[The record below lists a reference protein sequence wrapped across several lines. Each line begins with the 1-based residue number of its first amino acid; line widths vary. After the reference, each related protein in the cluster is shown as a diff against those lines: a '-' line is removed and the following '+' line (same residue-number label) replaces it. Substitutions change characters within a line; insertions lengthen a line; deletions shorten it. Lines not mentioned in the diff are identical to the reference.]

1 MFTAI
6 ISDLHLCEAEPVHP
20 KYPLWKKFKTREF
33 FFDHTFTHFLSHIES
48 KAGGQ
53 PVELILNG
61 DIFDFDGV
69 QALPEEPAFRISW
82 LETQRGL
89 FPRPERSRFKI
100 QVILRDHPDF
110 MSALREF
117 LIRGNSCVIVIGNH
131 DLEMHFP
138 EVRAEIEACLQLPD
152 EAKGRFRFTDWFYI
166 SNRDTLIEH
175 GNQYDPYCV
184 CEDPVNPFQQS
195 YNFKTMRLPFGNLA
209 CRYMVNGMGF
219 FNPHVESNYIMTLSE
234 YVRFFVKYVIRAQPL
249 LMWTWFSG
257 AMTTL
262 WYSFVDRFD
271 EPIRDPLRVED
282 RVNDIAARANAEP
295 RMVRELRELFAVP
308 ATNNPFLIARE
319 LWLDRA
325 FLVLVGFFIIFELMI
340 LIRQLFDV
348 SFFWA
353 FIPLFMLLPFFIFYS
368 KSVASMASK
377 YKEPDEKIL
386 STASAITRVQRIVY
400 GHTHIARHE
409 MIGAVEHL
417 NSGCWSPAFSD
428 VECTKPVGQKT
439 FVWIEPDQEGRRAQL
454 LMFKDNDSQEALVGN
469 RLERRKSG

>member
-1 MFTAI
+1 
-6 ISDLHLCEAEPVHP
+6 
-20 KYPLWKKFKTREF
+20 
-33 FFDHTFTHFLSHIES
+33 
-48 KAGGQ
+48 
-53 PVELILNG
+53 
-61 DIFDFDGV
+61 
-69 QALPEEPAFRISW
+69 
-82 LETQRGL
+82 
-89 FPRPERSRFKI
+89 
-100 QVILRDHPDF
+100 
-110 MSALREF
+110 
-117 LIRGNSCVIVIGNH
+117 
-131 DLEMHFP
+131 
-138 EVRAEIEACLQLPD
+138 
-152 EAKGRFRFTDWFYI
+152 
-166 SNRDTLIEH
+166 
-175 GNQYDPYCV
+175 
-184 CEDPVNPFQQS
+184 
-195 YNFKTMRLPFGNLA
+195 
-209 CRYMVNGMGF
+209 MV
-219 FNPHVESNYIMTLSE
+219 
-234 YVRFFVKYVIRAQPL
+234 
-249 LMWTWFSG
+249 
-257 AMTTL
+257 TL
-262 WYSFVDRFD
+262 WYSLVDRLD

-282 RVNDIAARANAEP
+282 RVNNIAERANAEP

-308 ATNNPFLIARE
+308 ATNNPLLIARE

-353 FIPLFMLLPFFIFYS
+353 FIPLFTLLPFFIFYS

-454 LMFKDNDSQEALVGN
+454 LMFKDNTSSEALAGN
-469 RLERRKSG
+469 RLERRKST